1 MYTKT
6 IEELSKKIIVS
17 VVFAL
22 LLTFAVQ
29 IYIQNNEKNKKLNI
43 IYLSDLRTINA
54 LIEEEKNR
62 LLSFAIGLSAD
73 VNLQKYLKIKNKNG
87 LFNYLNRNWSYFK
100 EYLNISEIHVVDK
113 SGNSVVNFV
122 NYDFGE
128 EKENKRYNVL
138 SFRKDINKALNEKQP
153 VKTVFICRYFVG
165 VRAIVPVKDADG
177 NIIGAISVGE
187 SLRKIVPNIKK
198 FLRKYSFILIKKDA
212 LKRCLKSET
221 YKLVESKS
229 ENLNKFILLGNVEP
243 VFLNALLCLEK
254 VDTRFIKKIDGIN
267 YLFSLYSIQ
276 DFKNKEIGKFVVI
289 SDVNDIVYD
298 FYVIIFA
305 SVLVY
310 IILLIFIV
318 LFINQKKKSFE
329 LKFNEIG
336 SILSRLTERDFSVIK
351 KYEKEVENKAFH
363 SKVFDDLDIIKL
375 NLIKL
380 GIELKEHFE
389 KMSNKVKKYAKDA
402 FVDPLTGALNRRA
415 LIRVGENT
423 VENAKIKNM
432 PLSIILIDLDF
443 FKNINDT
450 YGHDTGDIVLKDFAN
465 TVKNIISKR
474 DIVIRLGGEEF
485 LIILP
490 GADIDKAVEI
500 AEKIRKTVES
510 KSLKING
517 NEIKYTISAGV
528 EKLTDEDSNIFDL
541 IVKADKKLYEA
552 KRMGRNKVVW

>member
-243 VFLNALLCLEK
+243 VFLNALLSLEK

>member
-243 VFLNALLCLEK
+243 VFLNALLSLEK

-415 LIRVGENT
+415 LIRIGENT
-423 VENAKIKNM
+423 VENVKIKNM